1 MSKRENPDIASTL
14 TKALDAF
21 SKSADKLSGA
31 YRDLLGPQSGVEPSI
46 HDLLLGALE
55 SMPAGVV
62 VTDTEGRIVLF
73 NSTAESLTGLYKDDI
88 IGKLYRNV
96 FGADQPLLECSRSHS
111 LSDIH
116 VCTTPIVSIDGSI
129 IGSVGFITAPERTP
143 NLNTT
148 TPNLAPVL
156 AAIEDI
162 IASIAHRMR
171 SPLNAIQIFAELL
184 KHDLDEDKK
193 EMIEDILVG
202 VNSLDAVL
210 SNLLS
215 FARSVKPDFQKVN
228 ILDALDES
236 LLFAEP
242 AIKQRGISLLK
253 DGSHNELYSYGD
265 LEQLKQVFFNL
276 ILNAIQ
282 AMLGGGE
289 LRITCSYVQ
298 DGKYADVKIQDN
310 GCGIPGEHIDR
321 VFTPFFTT
329 KEGATGLGLCIV
341 YRIIQAHH
349 GAIQINSEPGHG
361 TTVSIQLPVWLDMRH
376 QT

>member
-14 TKALDAF
+14 AQALDAF
-21 SKSADKLSGA
+21 NKSADKLSRA
-31 YRDLLGPQSGVEPSI
+31 YRELLGPQSDIKPSK
-46 HDLLLGALE
+46 HTLLLGALE

-62 VTDTEGRIVLF
+62 VTDREGRIVLL
-73 NSTAESLTGLYKDDI
+73 NSAAKNLTGLCKDDI
-88 IGKLYRNV
+88 IGKFYRDV
-96 FGADQPLLECSRSHS
+96 VGADHSLLERSRSHS

-162 IASIAHRMR
+162 IANIAHRMR

-184 KHDLDEDKK
+184 KPDLDEDKK

-215 FARSVKPDFQKVN
+215 FARFVKPDFQKVN

-253 DGSHNELYSYGD
+253 DGSHNELYCYGD

-282 AMLGGGE
+282 AMPGGGE

-341 YRIIQAHH
+341 YRIIQAHN
-349 GAIQINSEPGHG
+349 GAIQIDSEPGHG